1 MGVRKLMDLVFT
13 QTELYW
19 LDHMLPGEEMIKKDD
34 EQVTNITLGRYSHYY
49 NHLTASVPGQPG

>member
-1 MGVRKLMDLVFT
+1 MGVRKLMDFVFT

-34 EQVTNITLGRYSHYY
+34 EQVEYLLKFG
-49 NHLTASVPGQPG
+49 